1 MMEVNFHI
9 KWSGKEYEIALPL
22 DATVLDLK
30 LKLLDE
36 TNVPPERQK
45 LLGLKAS
52 DGKLAGNEV
61 KLADLNLKAQT
72 KVMMMGTPLSDEPEP
87 VEDANVV
94 NDLGVGNQA
103 TLDPKDRAENQAK
116 IDMRVKSYQFKQ
128 LAEPRPGKKLLVLD
142 IDYTLFDHRS
152 VVERI
157 TDLMRPYLHE
167 FLTAVYPYYDIFI
180 WSATSLFWIEL
191 KMSQI
196 GVLNNP
202 NYNITALVDYD
213 AMISIESEKYG
224 GICNVK
230 PLRVIWDRYA
240 EFYNPTNT
248 IMFDDL
254 SRNFLMNPQN
264 GLKIAPFKNAP
275 VNRATDQELLLLK
288 DYLILIAQLNDFSN
302 LKHRKWRNYL
312 ANGGV

>member
-103 TLDPKDRAENQAK
+103 ALDPKDRAENHAK

-180 WSATSLFWIEL
+180 WSATSLYATKQHFLFSHLKRHFLIRLFSCLKYSFWIEL

-202 NYNITALVDYD
+202 NYNITA
-213 AMISIESEKYG
+213 
-224 GICNVK
+224 C
-230 PLRVIWDRYA
+230 
-240 EFYNPTNT
+240 TT
-248 IMFDDL
+248 
-254 SRNFLMNPQN
+254 
-264 GLKIAPFKNAP
+264 
-275 VNRATDQELLLLK
+275 
-288 DYLILIAQLNDFSN
+288 
-302 LKHRKWRNYL
+302 
-312 ANGGV
+312 